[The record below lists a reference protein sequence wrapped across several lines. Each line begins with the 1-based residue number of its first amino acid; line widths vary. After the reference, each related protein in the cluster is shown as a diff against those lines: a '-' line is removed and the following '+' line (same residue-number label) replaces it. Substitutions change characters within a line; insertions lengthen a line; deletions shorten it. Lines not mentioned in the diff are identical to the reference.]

1 MEDVLTRQQDGP
13 IVYLPD
19 SHAPSLWSKFL
30 QLNEQKRLQHLKR
43 VLEFQEKPQ
52 EREQMAWSWRKLLK
66 SVFGAEDRKDTR
78 ATGGSPDSYN
88 IYKRSPDFRNNYGW
102 TVALDESDYKP
113 LKHSGIGVYLVNLT
127 AVITN
132 YSLIIEK
139 FR

>member
-1 MEDVLTRQQDGP
+1 M
-13 IVYLPD
+13 
-19 SHAPSLWSKFL
+19 
-30 QLNEQKRLQHLKR
+30 
-43 VLEFQEKPQ
+43 
-52 EREQMAWSWRKLLK
+52 K

-113 LKHSGIGVYLVNLT
+113 IKHSGIGVYLVNLT